1 MGPRHAEA
9 RFFLTQ
15 CARHA
20 AWKTCMCRRIMMPSS
35 YMRERERENQGESE
49 PGSDFRFRSVVIF
62 ENFQKF
68 VGVDF

>member
-1 MGPRHAEA
+1 MRRPDFFNAARTRHG
-9 RFFLTQ
+9 
-15 CARHA
+15 
-20 AWKTCMCRRIMMPSS
+20 KTCMCRRIMMPSS